1 MALESTSPMANLYL
15 KILGRLKTAVP
26 DLRYIDQDLGQ
37 LENYDLRPPVSWPC
51 CLIDIEE
58 FQFSDIGS
66 NNMQEATGI
75 VSLRIGLVK
84 YTESNNLVPDNIRP
98 NAMKYYETEQKVYE
112 ALQGWEDDGFSR
124 LLRRGTNT
132 ERREDD
138 IRVRVLKFAVSWE
151 DDTASPKTTKVS
163 VPVPVINSIT

>member
-15 KILGRLKTAVP
+15 KLLNRLKTKVP

-37 LENYDLRPPVSWPC
+37 LENYGLKPPVSWPC

-58 FQFSDIGS
+58 FQFSDTAGA
-66 NNMQEATGI
+66 NVQEAQGI
-75 VSLRIGLVK
+75 ISLRIGLVK
-84 YTESNNLVPDNIRP
+84 YTDSNNLVPDNIRP
-98 NAMKYYETEQKVYE
+98 NALKYYEIEQQVYE

-124 LLRRGTNT
+124 LLRRGAGT

-138 IRVRVLKFAVSWE
+138 IRVRVLKFAVSWQ
-151 DDTASPKTTKVS
+151 DDSASLKKTKVS
-163 VPVPVINSIT
+163 VPVPVISTL